1 MISREELDS
10 LQQYLKHN
18 AVPDL
23 YNADWYS
30 LNGLE
35 ISIDL
40 DCVFVY
46 LMRDKWLVACTKTGR
61 GINSDNPHKV
71 IVLGFDRLM
80 RLIKGGELAYNNMEN
95 ERILDEL

>member
-1 MISREELDS
+1 MISKEELHN
-10 LQQYLKHN
+10 LHEYLKHN

-23 YNADWYS
+23 YNAEWYS

-46 LMRDKWLVACTKTGR
+46 LMRDKWLIACTRAGR
-61 GINSDNPHKV
+61 GMNIDNPHKV
-71 IVLGFDRLM
+71 IVLDFDGMM
-80 RLIKGGELAYNNMEN
+80 RLLKGGEMAYDNMEN

>member
-1 MISREELDS
+1 MLNKEELDK
-10 LQQYLKHN
+10 LREYLKYN

-23 YNADWYS
+23 YNADWYL

-35 ISIDL
+35 ISIDI

-46 LMRDKWLVACTKTGR
+46 LMRDKWLVACTKAGR
-61 GINSDNPHKV
+61 GTNIDNPHKV
-71 IVLGFDRLM
+71 IVVGFDGLM
-80 RLIKGGELAYNNMEN
+80 RLLKGGELAYDNMEN